1 MMQFSFQDA
10 IRSVQLVRPVPG
22 AFSCPSVDC
31 RVAQRRSE
39 LWIDHLVRMS
49 QPFSQTVTHQLQR
62 VSLTVSSGTP
72 PLVYRSA
79 EALATDGG
87 LVVAKDLPDSAGG
100 VKTFGQ
106 QEGSKEEEEASDPV
120 NGILEIVDPAGGQ
133 RVRWRRTLLL
143 FRHTSAPEHAAGQ
156 AGDSGG
162 GGIKEGREPPAP
174 FGHPCLD
181 LAGWELGKMEGRD
194 CTYRSH
200 SNGKGVRGAS
210 DANTCSAQGGHLPLP
225 KVDPLS
231 PHGGSQ
237 IPPMPEKQVP
247 EVSSLF
253 RVATCSGK
261 AGLCSHT
268 GHFERGSGTR
278 FVEHNFGELIPN

>member
-1 MMQFSFQDA
+1 MKPVRQAQFGRKPAGRGERGELAQVEAAIKVGVCREEGGKTGCIGWRGAGMMQFSFQDA

-133 RVRWRRTLLL
+133 RVRWRRTRLL
-143 FRHTSAPEHAAGQ
+143 FRHTSAP
-156 AGDSGG
+156 
-162 GGIKEGREPPAP
+162 
-174 FGHPCLD
+174 
-181 LAGWELGKMEGRD
+181 
-194 CTYRSH
+194 
-200 SNGKGVRGAS
+200 
-210 DANTCSAQGGHLPLP
+210 
-225 KVDPLS
+225 
-231 PHGGSQ
+231 
-237 IPPMPEKQVP
+237 
-247 EVSSLF
+247 
-253 RVATCSGK
+253 
-261 AGLCSHT
+261 
-268 GHFERGSGTR
+268 
-278 FVEHNFGELIPN
+278 